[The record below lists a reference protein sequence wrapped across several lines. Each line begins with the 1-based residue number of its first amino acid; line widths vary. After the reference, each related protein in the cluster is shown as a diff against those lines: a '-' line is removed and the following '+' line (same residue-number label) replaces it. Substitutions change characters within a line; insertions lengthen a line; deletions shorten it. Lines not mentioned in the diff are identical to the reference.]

1 MGLFYPFTQG
11 ECPGLWRTLGFQPAF
26 KSFDSP
32 SYGGHWAFLLRQ
44 AASRAQPVL
53 AMENIGL
60 SCLSKRLSRL
70 QNSKLKIANGDNSKL
85 KKEVER

>member
-1 MGLFYPFTQG
+1 
-11 ECPGLWRTLGFQPAF
+11 
-26 KSFDSP
+26 
-32 SYGGHWAFLLRQ
+32 
-44 AASRAQPVL
+44 
-53 AMENIGL
+53 MENIGLSARIICILTHPPVEDIGL